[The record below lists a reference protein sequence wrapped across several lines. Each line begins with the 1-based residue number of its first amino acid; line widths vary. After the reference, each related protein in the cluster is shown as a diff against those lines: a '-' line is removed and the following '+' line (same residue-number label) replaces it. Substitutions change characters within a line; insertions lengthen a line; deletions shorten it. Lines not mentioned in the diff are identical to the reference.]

1 LFLFLLPVF
10 GRGNRAQKKPK
21 TFCETILQKQ
31 NLADSLRWLEKIFAF
46 AINLTAS
53 SIPAR

>member
-21 TFCETILQKQ
+21 TFCEILQKQ
-31 NLADSLRWLEKIFAF
+31 NLADSLRWLERFAF